1 MTSYDDIIDLA
12 LVSIED
18 YRLNKLSVNS
28 PQDFKTVLDGFM
40 IKGLSS
46 FDNCTKDLADR
57 DDIKRQFNFI
67 LSDIE
72 KDILADYTIIAWL
85 DKEINDTGQITGM
98 LQNKHEATRY
108 SEANNLKSKMDLRVV
123 KNEDV
128 SVKKSNYALRN
139 TPWVDWAGDNYGF

>member
-46 FDNCTKDLADR
+46 FDNCAKDLTDR
-57 DDIKRQFNFI
+57 NDTQRQFNFV

-98 LQNKHEATRY
+98 LQNKNEATRY
-108 SEANNLKSKMDLRVV
+108 SEANNLKSKMDLRVI

-128 SVKKSNYALRN
+128 SVKKSSYTLRN
-139 TPWVDWAGDNYGF
+139 TPWSDWAGDNYGL